1 MTTQKQAADLC
12 QRDIGRTIECTNP
25 ADGTT
30 TVGPLAI
37 VEALAAHVR
46 IWAVGWLNPIRLL
59 PGDVVEV
66 TGAAP
71 AIGPECLHGK
81 CRACDGRALDQ
92 ATDDIVP
99 CTHHCHTQ
107 EQTP

>member
-12 QRDIGRTIECTNP
+12 HRDIGRRIECTNP
-25 ADGTT
+25 DNGKTVSGVLNALETT
-30 TVGPLAI
+30 GHAVRLWLEG
-37 VEALAAHVR
+37 ALKS
-46 IWAVGWLNPIRLL
+46 LRLL

-71 AIGPECLHGK
+71 PIGPDCLHGK

-92 ATDDIVP
+92 ATDDVVP
-99 CTHHCHTQ
+99 CAHHCHTQ
-107 EQTP
+107 EEAA